1 MRDYKG
7 NGCSHGPVA
16 LAHGDLDAPSARP
29 RTGTEGTP
37 HSPRPLHR
45 RGVVLFGDAQAV
57 FAVLRREGRDGGKV
71 EQRTRG
77 RKRDGGG
84 GDRQNETVKLYPWI
98 WQHICSLVLRR

>member
-1 MRDYKG
+1 MRDNKG

-57 FAVLRREGRDGGKV
+57 FAVLRREGRDGRKV
-71 EQRTRG
+71 EQGRG
-77 RKRDGGG
+77 VERGTEVGGWGGG
-84 GDRQNETVKLYPWI
+84 RQ
-98 WQHICSLVLRR
+98 